1 MGASKRVAELVV
13 QDLGRRFDTRV
24 LAVRFGNVIGSNGSA
39 VPIFQEQIRQGGPLT
54 ITDKRMTRYF
64 MTIPEAAQLVL
75 QASTIGRGGEVF
87 VLHMG
92 DPVRIM
98 DLAETLI
105 SLSGLKPHDDIKIVE
120 TGIRP
125 GEKLY
130 EELRFEHETTLPTSH
145 PKIFVS
151 KIKPVESSEI
161 QFAVQYLTELVNGRD
176 DTRLRLFLNKLI
188 PEARLTGALSAD
200 QVDDDKALAAGQQVS

>member
-1 MGASKRVAELVV
+1 
-13 QDLGRRFDTRV
+13 
-24 LAVRFGNVIGSNGSA
+24 A

-130 EELRFEHETTLPTSH
+130 EELRFEHETTLPT
-145 PKIFVS
+145 
-151 KIKPVESSEI
+151 
-161 QFAVQYLTELVNGRD
+161 
-176 DTRLRLFLNKLI
+176 
-188 PEARLTGALSAD
+188 
-200 QVDDDKALAAGQQVS
+200 